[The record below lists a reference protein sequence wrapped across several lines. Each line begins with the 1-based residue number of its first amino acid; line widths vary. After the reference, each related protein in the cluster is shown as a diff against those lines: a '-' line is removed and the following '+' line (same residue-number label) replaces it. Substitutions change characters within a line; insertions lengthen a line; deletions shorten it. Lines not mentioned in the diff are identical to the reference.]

1 MPVTHVFF
9 RHSPLATRHCLNM
22 NMPDTSAMNL
32 GFLRLP
38 VVRQL
43 GLLLGLAVSVALGVG
58 AVLWS
63 QEPSYRPLFTGL
75 ADKDSAQIVDALQK
89 VNTPYKVEAAT
100 GAILVPAD
108 RIYDLRL
115 KLAGQG
121 LPKGTAG
128 GFEIMQ
134 EQQGFG
140 ASQFLEVARYQ
151 YALEGELARTI
162 TALANVQSARVHL
175 ALPKQSAFIRAR
187 QEPTASVLVNL
198 YAGRTLEQSQVAA
211 IVHLV
216 ASSIPNLSAQRVTVI
231 DQQGRLLTGAQQAQ
245 ENGLSASQLEYT
257 QRLEDSYAKRI
268 EEILLPVMGAGK
280 VKAQVAVEVDFTVTE
295 QTQEDYN
302 NEKPLVRSEQV
313 REEKTVSGANATGVP
328 GALSNQPPA
337 EATLVQNSLA
347 SGEGSANASTE
358 NKAEAAP
365 LNSSN
370 HTTRNY
376 ELNRVISHTR
386 LASGMVRRISAA
398 VVLDN
403 KVVVNDDGEATPM
416 PLKPE
421 ELERITGLVKE
432 AVGFNEKRGDTV
444 NVLNIAFTPPEEAE
458 PLPDTPFFDKPWV
471 AAAGKSLL
479 AAAVVLVLVI
489 GVLRPVLS
497 ALATRGANAG
507 ADGGLSLRDDR
518 VSLGAGAAP
527 RLAAAAGDYEGN
539 LGTVKSLAAQDPKRV
554 AQVVKTWVAKDA

>member
-1 MPVTHVFF
+1 
-9 RHSPLATRHCLNM
+9 M

-43 GLLLGLAVSVALGVG
+43 GLLMGLAVSVALGVG

-140 ASQFLEVARYQ
+140 TSQFLEVARYQ

-539 LGTVKSLAAQDPKRV
+539 LSTVKSLAAQDPKRV

>member
-1 MPVTHVFF
+1 
-9 RHSPLATRHCLNM
+9 M

-43 GLLLGLAVSVALGVG
+43 GLLAGLAVSVALGVG

-75 ADKDSAQIVDALQK
+75 ADKDSAQVVDALQK
-89 VNTPYKVEAAT
+89 INAPYKVEAAT
-100 GAILVPAD
+100 GAILVPAE

-128 GFEIMQ
+128 GFEMMQ

-140 ASQFLEVARYQ
+140 TSQFLEVARYQ
-151 YALEGELARTI
+151 HALEGELARTI

-175 ALPKQSAFIRAR
+175 ALPKQSAFIRAK

-198 YAGRTLEQSQVAA
+198 YAGRTLEASQVAA

-231 DQQGRLLTGAQQAQ
+231 DQQGRLLTGAQGSQ

-257 QRLEDSYAKRI
+257 QRLESSYARRI
-268 EEILLPVMGAGK
+268 EEILMPIMGAER
-280 VKAQVAVEVDFTVTE
+280 VKAQVTVEVDFTVTE
-295 QTQEDYN
+295 QTQEDYH
-302 NEKPLVRSEQV
+302 NEKPLVRSEQIK
-313 REEKTVSGANATGVP
+313 EDKTVSGVNAIGVP

-337 EATLVQNSLA
+337 EATLAQNTA
-347 SGEGSANASTE
+347 EAPGTAGGVATSTE
-358 NKAEAAP
+358 SKTEAAP
-365 LNSSN
+365 VNSSN
-370 HTTRNY
+370 HITRNY
-376 ELNRVISHTR
+376 ELNRTISHTR
-386 LASGMVRRISAA
+386 LAAGTVRRISAA
-398 VVLDN
+398 VVLDD
-403 KVVVNDDGEATPM
+403 KQVVDDEGEVTRT

-432 AVGFNEKRGDTV
+432 AIGFNEKRGDTV

-458 PLPDTPFFDKPWV
+458 PLPEPSFFDQPWV

-497 ALATRGANAG
+497 ALATRGASAG
-507 ADGGLSLRDDR
+507 ADGLALREDR
-518 VSLGAGAAP
+518 VSLGAGGAP
-527 RLAAAAGDYEGN
+527 RLAAAGDYEAN
-539 LGTVKSLAAQDPKRV
+539 LGTIKSLAAQDPKRV

>member
-1 MPVTHVFF
+1 
-9 RHSPLATRHCLNM
+9 
-22 NMPDTSAMNL
+22 MNL

-38 VVRQL
+38 LVRQL

-63 QEPSYRPLFTGL
+63 QQPSYRPLFTGL
-75 ADKDSAQIVDALQK
+75 ADRDSAQIADALQK
-89 VNTPYKVEAAT
+89 INTPYKVEAAT

-121 LPKGTAG
+121 LPKGIAG
-128 GFEIMQ
+128 GFEMLQ

-175 ALPKQSAFIRAR
+175 ALPKQSAFIRAK
-187 QEPTASVLVNL
+187 QEPSASVLVNL
-198 YAGRTLEQSQVAA
+198 YAGRTLEQNQVAA

-231 DQQGRLLTGAQQAQ
+231 DQQGRLLTGGNQGQ

-257 QRLEDSYAKRI
+257 QRLEDSYVKRI
-268 EEILLPVMGAGK
+268 EEILLPVMGAGR
-280 VKAQVAVEVDFTVTE
+280 VKAQVAVEVDFTMTE
-295 QTQEDYN
+295 QTQEDYH

-313 REEKTVSGANATGVP
+313 KEEKTVSGANATGVP

-337 EATLVQNSLA
+337 EAALAQNSA
-347 SGEGSANASTE
+347 APADASANPSAETKTE
-358 NKAEAAP
+358 SAP

-376 ELNRVISHTR
+376 ELNRTISHTR

-403 KVVVNDDGEATPM
+403 KTVVNDDGEATPT

-489 GVLRPVLS
+489 GVLRPVLA
-497 ALATRGANAG
+497 ALAARGAHAAADAG
-507 ADGGLSLRDDR
+507 PALREDR
-518 VSLGAGAAP
+518 VSLGAGGAP
-527 RLAAAAGDYEGN
+527 RLAAAGDYEGN
-539 LGTVKSLAAQDPKRV
+539 LGAVKSLAAQDPKRV

>member
-1 MPVTHVFF
+1 
-9 RHSPLATRHCLNM
+9 
-22 NMPDTSAMNL
+22 MNL

-38 VVRQL
+38 LVRQL

-63 QEPSYRPLFTGL
+63 QQPSYRPLFTGL
-75 ADKDSAQIVDALQK
+75 ADRDSAQIADALQK
-89 VNTPYKVEAAT
+89 INTPYKVEAAT

-128 GFEIMQ
+128 GFEMLQ

-162 TALANVQSARVHL
+162 TTLANVQSARVHL
-175 ALPKQSAFIRAR
+175 ALPKQSAFIRAK
-187 QEPTASVLVNL
+187 QESSASVLVNL
-198 YAGRTLEQSQVAA
+198 YAGRNLEQSQVAA

-216 ASSIPNLSAQRVTVI
+216 ASSVPNLSAQRVTVV
-231 DQQGRLLTGAQQAQ
+231 DQQGRLLTGSQDGQ

-257 QRLEDSYAKRI
+257 QRLEDSYTKRI

-313 REEKTVSGANATGVP
+313 SEEKTVSGANATGVP

-337 EATLVQNSLA
+337 EAALAQNSA
-347 SGEGSANASTE
+347 DSAAAGANAGAE
-358 NKAEAAP
+358 NKTEAAP

-370 HTTRNY
+370 HSTRNY
-376 ELNRVISHTR
+376 ELNRTISHTR

-403 KVVVNDDGEATPM
+403 KTVVNDDGEAAST

-507 ADGGLSLRDDR
+507 SDGGLPLRDDR
-518 VSLGAGAAP
+518 PSLGAGGAP

>member
-1 MPVTHVFF
+1 
-9 RHSPLATRHCLNM
+9 
-22 NMPDTSAMNL
+22 MNL

-43 GLLLGLAVSVALGVG
+43 GLLAGLAVSVALGVG

-75 ADKDSAQIVDALQK
+75 ADKDSAQVADALQK
-89 VNTPYKVEAAT
+89 INTPYKVEAAT
-100 GAILVPAD
+100 GAILVPAE

-128 GFEIMQ
+128 GFEMMQ

-140 ASQFLEVARYQ
+140 TSQFLEVARYQ

-175 ALPKQSAFIRAR
+175 ALPKQSAFIRAK

-198 YAGRTLEQSQVAA
+198 YAGRSLESGQVAA

-216 ASSIPNLSAQRVTVI
+216 ASSIPNLGAQRVTVI
-231 DQQGRLLTGAQQAQ
+231 DQQGRLLTGARDGQ

-257 QRLEDSYAKRI
+257 QRLEDSYVRRI
-268 EEILLPVMGAGK
+268 EEILMPIMGAGK
-280 VKAQVAVEVDFTVTE
+280 VKAQVAVDLDFTVTE
-295 QTQEDYN
+295 QTQENYH

-313 REEKTVSGANATGVP
+313 KEDKTVSGANAIGVP

-337 EATLVQNSLA
+337 EATLTQNSA
-347 SGEGSANASTE
+347 ATPGAGGVTASTE
-358 NKAEAAP
+358 SKTEAAP
-365 LNSSN
+365 LNSSS

-376 ELNRVISHTR
+376 ELNRTISHTR
-386 LASGMVRRISAA
+386 LANGAVRRISAA
-398 VVLDN
+398 VVLDD
-403 KVVVNDDGEATPM
+403 KQVVDDSGEATRT

-421 ELERITGLVKE
+421 EVERITGLVKE

-458 PLPDTPFFDKPWV
+458 PLPDTSFFDKPWV

-507 ADGGLSLRDDR
+507 ADGLSLRDDR
-518 VSLGAGAAP
+518 VSLGAGGAP
-527 RLAAAAGDYEGN
+527 RLAAAGN
-539 LGTVKSLAAQDPKRV
+539 YDEDLGTVKSLAAQDPKRV